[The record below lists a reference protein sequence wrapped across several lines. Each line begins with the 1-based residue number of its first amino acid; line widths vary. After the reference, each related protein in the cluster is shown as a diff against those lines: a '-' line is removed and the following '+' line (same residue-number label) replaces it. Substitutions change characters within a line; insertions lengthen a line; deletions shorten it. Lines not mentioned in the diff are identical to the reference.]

1 MGRPENKDKRMPAKT
16 DFDRSAYARA
26 FRRDGY
32 FIHNDVVSDEVVQS
46 LRLAVA
52 AIPDR
57 EEVRRRRSVYGVRN
71 LLEICPAVR
80 ELAAESAIRQFVTPV
95 LGDHAFAVRAIFF
108 DKAPHANWSLFWH
121 QDNVIAVKERLE
133 LPGFV
138 AWSQKAG
145 VWQVQPPVN
154 VLAKMIAVR
163 IHLDDC
169 GADNGPLRVL
179 PGSHR
184 FGWLDDQ
191 LDEWKARVPEVI
203 CAVKCG
209 GIVAM
214 CPLTLHASAPSET
227 VGHRRV
233 IHVEYAAAE
242 LPAGLEWNNR
252 VAPASLPNGD
262 AVEQT
267 DVTTNGIASRGGRRR

>member
-1 MGRPENKDKRMPAKT
+1 MAAKT
-16 DFDRSAYARA
+16 DFDRSEYAST
-26 FRRDGY
+26 FQRDGY
-32 FIHNDVVSDEVVQS
+32 FIRNKVVSDDVVQH

-80 ELAAESAIRQFVTPV
+80 ELAAESTIRQFVTPV

-108 DKAPHANWSLFWH
+108 DKVPHANWSLFWH

-133 LPGFV
+133 VPGFL

-145 VWQVQPPVN
+145 VWQVQPPVE
-154 VLAKMIAVR
+154 VLAQMIAVR
-163 IHLDDC
+163 VHLDDC
-169 GADNGPLRVL
+169 DPGNGPLRVL

-184 FGWLDDQ
+184 FGWLDDE
-191 LDEWKARVPEVI
+191 LDAWKARVPELI

-214 CPLTLHASAPSET
+214 RPLILHASAPSEK

-233 IHVEYAAAE
+233 IHIEYAAAE
-242 LPAGLEWNNR
+242 LPAGLDWNNR
-252 VAPASLPNGD
+252 VRPAYVPIEN
-262 AVEQT
+262 AFEPA
-267 DVTTNGIASRGGRRR
+267 DVTTNGNASPGRDGR